1 MRLASLTLGSDRP
14 GPKQKFKNL
23 KNVTIDFDED
33 EWITVVIGWNGTGK
47 SNVLEAVATIFRDLI
62 GKPNKKGEHSKPENP
77 AFAYVIRYFCHSK
90 EIVIDADPDRK
101 SGQYKIK
108 YRPVSSAEKT
118 EPEQQG
124 DIFTEEQHAS
134 DDFISLTKK
143 DFENS
148 RGDYLPKYVFGYYSG
163 HSQRMHE
170 VFQPYL
176 KSYDS
181 QLVAGVDP
189 GLRKM
194 FYARP
199 VHSQFTL
206 LAFMLRHDEF
216 VQDFLAN
223 HLGIDAEIGFDSVL
237 FVLNEPPWKSNAEDG
252 DPRFWM
258 SRGVVKGF
266 LQRLYDVSLA
276 PIRVKREKKVNLW
289 SDTSLEHLFL
299 YVKDIDAL
307 KALVGEQEPAAFFR
321 DLESTYVSQL
331 IDIDGVR
338 IRIRIKN
345 NNGTVTFRE
354 LSEGEQQLLTV
365 LGLLRFTAEDES
377 LFLLDEP
384 DTHLNPK
391 WSVDYIDYLNK
402 FVTSGTRQE
411 SSSHIV
417 LTTHNPIA
425 LAELK
430 KEQVQILHRD
440 NDQRTIQSKAPDFDP
455 RGMGYAGIMTS
466 DMFGLAAALDN
477 HTHGLLERKREITS
491 KDEHL
496 TDNERNELEKINLE
510 LDGYGFR
517 YSSRDP
523 VFEEY
528 LRARYQ
534 FDRSQ
539 KNEVRINQ
547 QSAEQRRAISKDLIA
562 KVMNKVRD
570 EGAENAED

>member
-14 GPKQKFKNL
+14 GPQQQFKNL

-62 GKPNKKGEHSKPENP
+62 GKPNKKGEHSKPEPP
-77 AFAYVIRYFCHSK
+77 AFAYLIRYFCHSK

-108 YRPVSSAEKT
+108 YRPVSSPKKT
-118 EPEQQG
+118 EPEKQG
-124 DIFTEEQHAS
+124 DIFTEEQDAS

-148 RGDYLPKYVFGYYSG
+148 RDDYLPKYVFGYYSG

-181 QLVAGVDP
+181 RLFAGVDP

-194 FYARP
+194 FYAKP

-206 LAFMLRHDEF
+206 LAFMLRQDKF
-216 VQDFLAN
+216 VQSFLAD

-276 PIRVKREKKVNLW
+276 PIRVKREKQVNLW

-307 KALVGEQEPAAFFR
+307 KDLVGEQEPAAFFR

-331 IDIDGVR
+331 IDEVR

-345 NNGTVTFRE
+345 NDGTVTFRE

-402 FVTSGTRQE
+402 FITSGTRQE

-440 NDQRTIQSKAPDFDP
+440 NDSRIIQADKPHYDP
-455 RGMGYAGIMTS
+455 QGMGYTGIITS
-466 DMFGLAAALDN
+466 DMFGLPSSLD
-477 HTHGLLERKREITS
+477 KRT
-491 KDEHL
+491 
-496 TDNERNELEKINLE
+496 
-510 LDGYGFR
+510 
-517 YSSRDP
+517 
-523 VFEEY
+523 
-528 LRARYQ
+528 
-534 FDRSQ
+534 
-539 KNEVRINQ
+539 
-547 QSAEQRRAISKDLIA
+547 QRRLETYRALSAIKNRTDFQSLRLQVIQKWLDEDRFTLSQRDDDYQRYLEARSEILSRKAQSTDYKALIA
-562 KVMNKVRD
+562 HARSLSSD
-570 EGAENAED
+570 ERERVAREAVEAILSGDD